1 MGSRNKNRLLK
12 ISFTTSSM
20 GTHIL
25 GRRSGRFHDRTSRKE
40 KHGQTK
46 SVEEDIIAENQ
57 RLRER
62 NEYLEAELEYL
73 KKLDALVRERE
84 QRSGKNPKQ

>member
-40 KHGQTK
+40 KHGQTEK
-46 SVEEDIIAENQ
+46 TVF
-57 RLRER
+57 
-62 NEYLEAELEYL
+62 
-73 KKLDALVRERE
+73 
-84 QRSGKNPKQ
+84 G